1 MSDSIVGVMKK
12 VAENEVQRVHTTELG
27 IVTAQFPHSDDGDK
41 DNYQCSVKLK
51 NKKLPDGSDFELRQ
65 VPVAAPFYGWAS
77 IPDVGSLVLVSFI
90 GGDINAP
97 IITGVLYNDE
107 DRPPVNKKQEILL
120 QHTIKDGPS
129 IKLDDQG
136 TIILTSKNKKNVLTV
151 TDEKISVVADK
162 FSMVIDASGNKITLA
177 SNQDMELNAS
187 NGKLTLNAT
196 QIEMTASGAMKLK
209 GATIDL
215 N

>member
-1 MSDSIVGVMKK
+1 MVESIVGIMKK
-12 VAENEVQRVHTTELG
+12 VAVNEVQRIQTTEIG
-27 IVTAQFPHSDDGDK
+27 VVTAQFPHGDDGDK

-65 VPVAAPFYGWAS
+65 VPVATPFLGWAA

-97 IITGVLYNDE
+97 VITGCLYNDE
-107 DRPPVNKKQEILL
+107 DRAVVNKKKEILL

-136 TIILTSKNKKNVLTV
+136 KIILTSKNKKNVLTV
-151 TDEKISVVADK
+151 DDDKISVVADQ
-162 FSMVIDASGNKITLA
+162 FSLEIDTSSGKLKIDAKEVEIG
-177 SNQDMELNAS
+177 
-187 NGKLTLNAT
+187 
-196 QIEMTASGAMKLK
+196 ASGAMKLK